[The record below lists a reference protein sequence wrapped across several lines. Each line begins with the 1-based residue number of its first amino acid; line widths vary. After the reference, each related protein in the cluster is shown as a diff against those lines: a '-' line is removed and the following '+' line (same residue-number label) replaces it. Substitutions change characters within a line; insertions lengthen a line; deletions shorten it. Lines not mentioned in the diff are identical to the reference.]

1 MAQASSVTSYLEP
14 SSLETSLHSPA
25 LPWTWALERNLV
37 FVLLTPSPGFFQN
50 PASGLPLLGPRG
62 PSTSPGAPPS
72 VSQALRAPDTR
83 RASAAP
89 ALAAETGRVW
99 SLGSGHAPLPSGSCP
114 AAVLTAAL
122 AEGSYRTSAS
132 RPLQTPARSPGC
144 SLKST
149 LARRPSR
156 RPEHRPGLGEHR
168 DPGVSQGTRPRYRC
182 PVSAEHQKA
191 RNRSQR
197 EGQGLRKGGGEDSGG
212 GGGGTPHPIPKDVA
226 SRGRGDRA
234 RLLLTHRVLS
244 AGNASSHQAPQQR
257 QLFLPVQ

>member
-37 FVLLTPSPGFFQN
+37 FVLLTPSPRCFQN

-83 RASAAP
+83 WASAAP

-99 SLGSGHAPLPSGSCP
+99 SLGSSHAPLPSGSCP

-144 SLKST
+144 SLKSAV
-149 LARRPSR
+149 ARRPSR

-168 DPGVSQGTRPRYRC
+168 DPGRQPGHAAQVQVPSECRA
-182 PVSAEHQKA
+182 S
-191 RNRSQR
+191 
-197 EGQGLRKGGGEDSGG
+197 KGKE
-212 GGGGTPHPIPKDVA
+212 
-226 SRGRGDRA
+226 
-234 RLLLTHRVLS
+234 
-244 AGNASSHQAPQQR
+244 
-257 QLFLPVQ
+257 